1 MAKKKKTDYT
11 SIIDGYK
18 EDMKH
23 QQQMGRPKKAASEG
37 RVKLTTSINEELIR
51 EAKKKAIDL
60 GITLADLIE
69 DLLRKYL
76 K

>member
-18 EDMKH
+18 EEMK
-23 QQQMGRPKKAASEG
+23 QQTGRPKKQASEG
-37 RVKLTTSINEELIR
+37 RVKLTTSINESLI
-51 EAKKKAIDL
+51 KKAKIKAVTL

-69 DLLRKYL
+69 DLLRKDL

>member
-18 EDMKH
+18 EEMK
-23 QQQMGRPKKAASEG
+23 QQMGRPKKAASEG
-37 RVKLTTSINEELIR
+37 RTKLTTSINESLIKK
-51 EAKKKAIDL
+51 AKKQAIDE

-69 DLLRKYL
+69 GLLRQYL

>member
-18 EDMKH
+18 EEMK
-23 QQQMGRPKKAASEG
+23 QQTGRPKKQASEG
-37 RVKLTTSINEELIR
+37 RVKLTTSINESLIKK
-51 EAKKKAIDL
+51 AKIKAIDL
-60 GITLADLIE
+60 GVTLADLIE
-69 DLLRKYL
+69 DLLRKDL

>member
-18 EDMKH
+18 EEMK
-23 QQQMGRPKKAASEG
+23 QQTGRPKKQASEG
-37 RVKLTTSINEELIR
+37 RVKLTTSINEGLI
-51 EAKKKAIDL
+51 KKAKIKAVNL

-69 DLLRKYL
+69 DLLRKDL